1 MTNDVKQ
8 AMDVFGLCAP
18 SASELVATIDHD
30 YWQGKT
36 GEEYTMDYASY
47 FHFIEKEVSSIIA
60 LMKNKNKD
68 YTAGGG
74 PFVNFEQAKD
84 FGINPLLGLS
94 LRMGDKFKR
103 VQSYFKNQSMSVE
116 SEGIE
121 DAYRDLIGYS
131 LIALAMLEEKRRKG
145 E

>member
-1 MTNDVKQ
+1 
-8 AMDVFGLCAP
+8 MDILGVSP
-18 SASELVATIDHD
+18 SELKKDFEDWDTPTQVIGYSMNH
-30 YWQGKT
+30 
-36 GEEYTMDYASY
+36 ASY
-47 FHFIEKEVSSIIA
+47 FHFLEREVSSILA

-74 PFVNFEQAKD
+74 PFANFEQAKD
-84 FGINPLLGLS
+84 FGIHPLLGLS

-103 VQSYFKNQSMSVE
+103 IQSYFKNQSLAVK

-131 LIALAMLEEKRRKG
+131 LIALAMLEEKKHRG

>member
-1 MTNDVKQ
+1 MANNVKQ
-8 AMDVFGLCAP
+8 AMDVLGMSHDEVKDAFHSWETTTQSKEYKMNHVDYIHFLEREV
-18 SASELVATIDHD
+18 ASIL
-30 YWQGKT
+30 
-36 GEEYTMDYASY
+36 
-47 FHFIEKEVSSIIA
+47 A

-74 PFVNFEQAKD
+74 PFANFEQAKD
-84 FGINPLLGLS
+84 FGVDPLLGLS

-103 VQSYFKNQSMSVE
+103 VQSYFKNQSLAVK

-131 LIALAMLEEKRRKG
+131 LIALAMLQEKKHKG
-145 E
+145 Q

>member
-1 MTNDVKQ
+1 MSNNINQ
-8 AMDVFGLCAP
+8 AMDVLGV
-18 SASELVATIDHD
+18 SAEQLRHD
-30 YWQGKT
+30 FESW
-36 GEEYTMDYASY
+36 GESSNTDKYVMNHSNY
-47 FHFIEKEVSSIIA
+47 FHFLERELASILS

-74 PFVNFEQAKD
+74 PFANFEQAKE
-84 FGINPLLGLS
+84 FGVDPLLGLS

-103 VQSYFKNQSMSVE
+103 VQSYFKNKSLAVK

-131 LIALAMLEEKRRKG
+131 LIALAMLEEKKHRG

>member
-1 MTNDVKQ
+1 MTNNVKQ

-18 SASELVATIDHD
+18 SAADLVANIDHD

-36 GEEYTMDYASY
+36 NEECKMDYASY
-47 FHFIEKEVSSIIA
+47 FHFIEKEVASIIS

-74 PFVNFEQAKD
+74 PFANFEQAKD
-84 FGINPLLGLS
+84 FGVNPLLGLA

-103 VQSYFKNQSMSVE
+103 IQSYFKNQSLAVK

-131 LIALAMLEEKRRKG
+131 LIALAMLEEKRRQG